1 MDKESIQEIS
11 QKLSDVMPGK
21 CLMVRYSAGRREPD
35 SEYTEQDLPSDARIK
50 IITYELYPGIEI
62 SYNYFSAD
70 RFHFHHCHRTS
81 ALAIDHCCRGRIG
94 WEMGDGLSLYFG
106 SGDLSFHMNTK
117 CSDSVITLPLGY
129 YEGLSLSLDMD
140 ILEEHSP
147 ELIREAGIDIR
158 KLCLK
163 FCGKKNVAALPASSH
178 IEHIFSEVYNLPE
191 KMILPYLKLKCQELL
206 LFLEMT
212 EPAETCSLDP
222 YHSGQT
228 EIIRRIHDRITEDL
242 RRRYTID
249 ELSRQYTINTAALKA
264 VFKSVYGLPIAS
276 YMKHYRISRAAQLLR
291 ETDESISSIS
301 ASVGYESQSK
311 FSKAFKDVMNILPT
325 DYRKKMLVNQTLTR
339 E

>member
-1 MDKESIQEIS
+1 MGKKTDCRKDCQIS
-11 QKLSDVMPGK
+11 RHLRDVPPGK
-21 CLMVRYSAGRREPD
+21 LLMIRHPLSGDGCLREFSDAELLTDTGLSAGTRLK
-35 SEYTEQDLPSDARIK
+35 TE
-50 IITYELYPGIEI
+50 TYMLYPGIEL
-62 SYNYFSAD
+62 SYNYFLGD
-70 RFHFHHCHRTS
+70 RFRFHHRHKDCVLS
-81 ALAIDHCCRGRIG
+81 IDHCCRGRIG
-94 WEMGDGLSLYFG
+94 WEMKGGLSLYFG
-106 SGDLSFHMNTK
+106 SGDLSFHATDK

-249 ELSRQYTINTAALKA
+249 ELSRQYTINTAAH
-264 VFKSVYGLPIAS
+264 LPSTTTA
-276 YMKHYRISRAAQLLR
+276 ISRHS
-291 ETDESISSIS
+291 TISTCLKS
-301 ASVGYESQSK
+301 
-311 FSKAFKDVMNILPT
+311 
-325 DYRKKMLVNQTLTR
+325 
-339 E
+339 

>member
-106 SGDLSFHMNTK
+106 SGDLSFHINTK

-163 FCGKKNVAALPASSH
+163 ILRKEKCGCPSCEQPH
-178 IEHIFSEVYNLPE
+178 RTY
-191 KMILPYLKLKCQELL
+191 
-206 LFLEMT
+206 
-212 EPAETCSLDP
+212 
-222 YHSGQT
+222 
-228 EIIRRIHDRITEDL
+228 
-242 RRRYTID
+242 
-249 ELSRQYTINTAALKA
+249 
-264 VFKSVYGLPIAS
+264 
-276 YMKHYRISRAAQLLR
+276 LLR
-291 ETDESISSIS
+291 SI
-301 ASVGYESQSK
+301 
-311 FSKAFKDVMNILPT
+311 
-325 DYRKKMLVNQTLTR
+325 
-339 E
+339 

>member
-1 MDKESIQEIS
+1 
-11 QKLSDVMPGK
+11 
-21 CLMVRYSAGRREPD
+21 
-35 SEYTEQDLPSDARIK
+35 
-50 IITYELYPGIEI
+50 
-62 SYNYFSAD
+62 
-70 RFHFHHCHRTS
+70 
-81 ALAIDHCCRGRIG
+81 
-94 WEMGDGLSLYFG
+94 MGDGLSLYFG
-106 SGDLSFHMNTK
+106 SGGSLFSYKHKMLEFCDHAPSGLLRRAFPVS
-117 CSDSVITLPLGY
+117 GY
-129 YEGLSLSLDMD
+129 GYSGRTFTGTYTGGS
-140 ILEEHSP
+140 
-147 ELIREAGIDIR
+147 IDIR

-276 YMKHYRISRAAQLLR
+276 YMKHYRISRAAQMLR

-301 ASVGYESQSK
+301 ALGGIRKPEQIFQSLQGRHEYPSHRLQK
-311 FSKAFKDVMNILPT
+311 EDACKSDFDT
-325 DYRKKMLVNQTLTR
+325 
-339 E
+339 